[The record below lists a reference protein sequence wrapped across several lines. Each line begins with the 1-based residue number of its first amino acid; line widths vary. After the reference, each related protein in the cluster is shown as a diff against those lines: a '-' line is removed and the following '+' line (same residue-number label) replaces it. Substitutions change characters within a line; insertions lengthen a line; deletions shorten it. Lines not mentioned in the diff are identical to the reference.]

1 MTMRIAVDAMGGDF
15 APREIVAG
23 TLTAARTIPGLDKL
37 YLVGNEAVLRQELA
51 RHGEVPGLIEV
62 RAASEV
68 VGMDESPAVAI
79 RRKKDSSISR
89 AVDMVKAGGADGVF
103 SAGST
108 GAAVAAAQ
116 LKLRTLEGV
125 DRPAIAC
132 VMPTPVKPFVLLD
145 AGATTDCTAELL
157 VQFAVMGAVYAQEI
171 VGQKNPLIG
180 LLSVGTEDSKGN
192 EITKQ
197 AFKLLEKSDLN
208 FHGNVEGHDL
218 YEGRIDV
225 VVCDGFVG
233 NVVLKASESA
243 AHAIGRWIKEEFTKN
258 PLRMLGAM
266 LVKPGLDSIKKKSDP
281 SSYGGAPLLGVN
293 GVVIIGHGASN
304 AQAVCNGIR
313 VAAES
318 VAHKVTELIVD
329 GIRKVWEAQ

>member
-1 MTMRIAVDAMGGDF
+1 MRIAVDAMGGDY

-23 TLTAARTIPGLDKL
+23 TLEAARTLQGLDKL
-37 YLVGNEAVLRQELA
+37 YLVGDETVLRQELKS
-51 RHGEVPGLIEV
+51 RGDVPGSVEI
-62 RAASEV
+62 RHASEV
-68 VGMDESPAVAI
+68 VSMDETPAVAI

-89 AVDMVKAGGADGVF
+89 AVEMVKAGEADAVF

-108 GAAVAAAQ
+108 GAAVAAAT

-132 VMPTPVKPFVLLD
+132 VLPTPVKPFVLLD
-145 AGATTDCTAELL
+145 AGATTDCTPELL
-157 VQFAVMGAVYAQEI
+157 VQFAVMGTVYSREI
-171 VGQKNPLIG
+171 VGAKNPLVG

-192 EITKQ
+192 ENTKA
-197 AFKLLEKSDLN
+197 AFKLLEKSGLN

-218 YEGRIDV
+218 FEGHMDV

-243 AHAIGRWIKEEFTKN
+243 VHAIGRWIKEEFTRN
-258 PLRMLGAM
+258 PLRMLGAL

-281 SSYGGAPLLGVN
+281 SMYGGAPLLGVN
-293 GVVIIGHGASN
+293 GIVIIGHGASN
-304 AQAVCNGIR
+304 AQAVRNGIR
-313 VAAES
+313 VASES
-318 VAHKVTELIVD
+318 VSHRVTDCIVE
-329 GIRKVWEAQ
+329 GLKKVWEAQ